1 MTGYHI
7 NRIVNDTK
15 KDTLFNP
22 TKFPHDPVLPQEQF
36 ASSIKYILIIKV
48 ELQKKIENHIPSYT
62 LLECNFF
69 QLLTY
74 IDLSGL
80 PESISDYQ
88 FLEFLKNVQREPSF
102 MANNENNVS
111 DIEVLSSIISNDLTD
126 IESVH
131 SFMTKI
137 VSKKEEILQS
147 IQNQLSVHQGIQNK
161 MLVLLSK
168 VSKTNDR
175 MERKLNN
182 LQHTT
187 CAKLNA
193 KKIITELNFPYK
205 VMCYQ
210 QFSNDGS
217 SVRFEINLN
226 PKKEDVHIKK
236 EIASLS
242 AIGRFLLII
251 KKLRIYFKKLVST
264 MDDEYGYKSNKIV

>member
-1 MTGYHI
+1 MSTGYSI
-7 NRIVNDTK
+7 NRIENDTK

-22 TKFPHDPVLPQEQF
+22 SIFPHNPPLPPNEF

-48 ELQKKIENHIPSYT
+48 ELQKKIESHVPTYT
-62 LLECNFF
+62 LLEGNFF

-80 PESISDYQ
+80 PESISDSQ
-88 FLEFLKNVQREPSF
+88 FLEFLKNVQKEPSF
-102 MANNENNVS
+102 MANNEANVS

-126 IESVH
+126 INSVH
-131 SFMTKI
+131 NFMTKI

-147 IQNQLSVHQGIQNK
+147 IQNQLAVHQGIQNK

-187 CAKLNA
+187 RAKLKA
-193 KKIITELNFPYK
+193 KEFITELNFAYK
-205 VMCYQ
+205 VICYQ
-210 QFSNDGS
+210 QFSSEGS

-226 PKKEDVHIKK
+226 PKKEDLHIKK
-236 EIASLS
+236 EISSLS
-242 AIGRFLLII
+242 SISRFILII
-251 KKLRIYFKKLVST
+251 KKLRIYFKKLVAT
-264 MDDEYGYKSNKIV
+264 NEDEYG